1 MYSFGVL
8 LCEMCI
14 REQPDPKELRNQ
26 IGRVTGALRGLIQR
40 CVERDPE
47 ARPSMSE
54 IIRELEQLANP
65 LVKRAD
71 TNMEI
76 GEIDNIRERDFVVV
90 EIRSKPASGFM
101 FYLETHVQQGQGIST
116 SFLKPQEGDF
126 FSFNRRYYVTNN
138 YSLKEKKGGIQQTFA

>member
-26 IGRVTGALRGLIQR
+26 IGRVTGDIRGLIQR

-47 ARPSMSE
+47 ARPTMSE

-65 LVKRAD
+65 LVK
-71 TNMEI
+71 N
-76 GEIDNIRERDFVVV
+76 
-90 EIRSKPASGFM
+90 
-101 FYLETHVQQGQGIST
+101 
-116 SFLKPQEGDF
+116 
-126 FSFNRRYYVTNN
+126 
-138 YSLKEKKGGIQQTFA
+138 